1 MKIARTK
8 SLSRVILALFSTFIL
23 SLVISLI
30 VFSIGVAGQV
40 NEQIARN
47 TSSMLHMIRI
57 NLTDILERV
66 ENYIVDMS
74 LLDPNFQNLGSRED
88 MTRTYTMAQKIDNY
102 AKPIF
107 DSNSYLSCIFV
118 YSSATGIYHDVY
130 GTLAGE
136 NGSERLA
143 LKTGIRKEIFE
154 LLQGDSINL
163 QEWFVFQVKERN
175 FLCRMTRWQ
184 SVYMICC
191 IDLEQMADSIVDQYN
206 LPGKIVFSKEKK
218 SLIPVPD
225 KRLEDYQ
232 WTGVSGNYK
241 IINGIQPLLIVEESV
256 GSISV
261 ACVTSYMDFRQHLS
275 TMQIL
280 LMILLA
286 VLLLTLIAGYYYLRK
301 HLVCPMNEMVKVMEH
316 IGAGDMEARAREDY
330 RGSELRMLSTS
341 FNSMILS
348 IKKLQIEVY
357 EKQLENEKV
366 QLTALKIQIRPHFY
380 LNCLKSI
387 YALAAIGRNR
397 EVQDKVLYLS
407 NHLRYVFSEMEDSV
421 SLQQELSLCRN
432 YVGLINVD
440 VGERISYREDINPE
454 LQNFQIPPVSLLTLV
469 ENSFKHGRMSYNNQK
484 LEVFISA
491 HILANDEGK
500 LINIVVKDNGIGFPE
515 HRLTQ
520 MDHLSENHVG
530 LNNFQRR
537 MHLFYKN
544 NCSIAFSNNGG
555 AQVDIFIL
563 DSGEKVYEAADCR

>member
-1 MKIARTK
+1 MQIARTK
-8 SLSRVILALFSTFIL
+8 SLSRVILTLFSTFII

-30 VFSIGVAGQV
+30 VFSIGIAGQV
-40 NEQIARN
+40 NEQIAQN

-57 NLTDILERV
+57 NLTDILERA
-66 ENYIVDMS
+66 ENYIVDLS
-74 LLDPNFQNLGSRED
+74 LVDSDFQNLGSQGD
-88 MTRTYTMAQKIDNY
+88 MTRTYTMAEKIDNY
-102 AKPIF
+102 AKPLLS
-107 DSNSYLSCIFV
+107 SNSYLSCIFV

-136 NGSERLA
+136 NGPERLV
-143 LKTGIRKEIFE
+143 LKTGIRKGILE
-154 LLQGDSINL
+154 LLQGDAINL
-163 QEWFVFQVKERN
+163 QEWFVFQVEKRN

-184 SVYMICC
+184 SIYMICC
-191 IDLEQMADSIVDQYN
+191 IDLEQMADSIVNQYN
-206 LPGKIVFSKEKK
+206 LPGKIVFSKGGKT
-218 SLIPVPD
+218 LIPVPD
-225 KRLEDYQ
+225 RRLEDYQ

-241 IINGIQPLLIVEESV
+241 VINGTQPLLIVEESV

-261 ACVTSYMDFRQHLS
+261 ACITSYEDFRQHLS

-286 VLLLTLIAGYYYLRK
+286 ALLLTLIAGYQYLKR
-301 HLVCPMNEMVKVMEH
+301 HLVCPMNEMVKVMER

-330 RGSELRMLSTS
+330 RGSELRTLSAS
-341 FNSMILS
+341 FNSMIFS

-387 YALAAIGRNR
+387 YALAAIGKNQ

-407 NHLRYVFSEMEDSV
+407 NHLRYVFTEMEDSV

-432 YVGLINVD
+432 YVGLLNVD
-440 VGERISYREDINPE
+440 IDERITYREDINPE
-454 LQNFQIPPVSLLTLV
+454 LLNFQIPPVSLLTLV
-469 ENSFKHGRMSYNNQK
+469 ENSFKHGRRSYNNPK

-491 HILANDEGK
+491 HILANEEGR

-515 HRLTQ
+515 NRLAQ
-520 MDHLSENHVG
+520 MHHLSEGHVG
-530 LNNFQRR
+530 LNNFQKR
-537 MHLFYKN
+537 MHFFYKR

-563 DSGEKVYEAADCR
+563 DSEEKVYEATYCR